1 MSKAHIL
8 LFVLSLGVVSTLAR
22 AADTPTASPAPV
34 LVELFTSEGCS
45 SCPPADRLLQ
55 ELESKQPIS
64 GAQIIVLS
72 EHVDYW
78 NSLGWK
84 DPYSSRFFSDRQSAY
99 GNHFDLATVYTPQMI
114 VDGEAQ
120 FSGSNAREAQQSIA
134 KASAETKIP
143 VQISSVVAQS
153 GTLKAHVETGP
164 GSGVVYVA
172 VALSH
177 AESQVLRGENG
188 GHRLS
193 HVAVVQSLQ
202 QIGDL
207 RKEKDFAKDIELK
220 IPQGDD
226 PANLRVIAF
235 IQEIHD
241 NAPGKILGS
250 ALAFPGK

>member
-1 MSKAHIL
+1 MSKAYIL
-8 LFVLSLGVVSTLAR
+8 LFLLSLAVANIPAR
-22 AADTPTASPAPV
+22 AADAPASPAPV
-34 LVELFTSEGCS
+34 LVELFTSEGCC

-84 DPYSSRFFSDRQSAY
+84 DPYSSRFFSERQSAY

-114 VDGEAQ
+114 VDGESQ
-120 FSGSNAREAQQSIA
+120 FSGSNAKEAQQSIA
-134 KASAETKIP
+134 KASTETKIP

-153 GTLKAHVETGP
+153 GTFKVHIQAGP

-177 AESQVLRGENG
+177 AESQVLRGANG

-235 IQEIHD
+235 VQQI
-241 NAPGKILGS
+241 NGGNPGRVLGS
-250 ALAFPGK
+250 ALSSVK